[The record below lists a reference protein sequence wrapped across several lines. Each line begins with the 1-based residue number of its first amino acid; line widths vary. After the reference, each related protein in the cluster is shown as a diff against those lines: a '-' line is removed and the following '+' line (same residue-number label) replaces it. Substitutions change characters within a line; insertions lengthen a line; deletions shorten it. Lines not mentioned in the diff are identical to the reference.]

1 MKLAL
6 GGSPILHPSARV
18 HLRRLL
24 QLCPIQGPGLL
35 NLCARTPGTF
45 PDMQQQETP
54 SRSLALVGV
63 TKPSLSCE
71 LKDVSEGARTLLYVE
86 ALLGFEVRVLRVA
99 TLPLLALADRVG

>member
-1 MKLAL
+1 MSYPEPRTAE
-6 GGSPILHPSARV
+6 IM
-18 HLRRLL
+18 
-24 QLCPIQGPGLL
+24 
-35 NLCARTPGTF
+35 CARTPGTF

-71 LKDVSEGARTLLYVE
+71 LKDVSESARTLLYVE
-86 ALLGFEVRVLRVA
+86 ALLAFEVRVLRVA